1 MPVFKLKTGFYF
13 KAIHMLRKLVFLAV
27 LISMTFGCNQNS
39 ADKSLTQKALKIHEK
54 VFTVDSHT
62 DTPLWFLRGNFD
74 LSERHD
80 AHEDGSKI
88 DFPRMKEGGMDA
100 VFFAVFLGQRERT
113 PEGNEIAVAKAE
125 KIFDSLYAVVNRL
138 PELAEIATTPEDA
151 SRLEKGGKRAVFIGI
166 ENGYA
171 IGNDISLVE
180 HFYKRGARY
189 ITLCHTK
196 NNDICD
202 SSTDS
207 TEFNGLSEFGNKVVK
222 EMNRVGMMVDVS
234 HISDSS
240 FYDVIAL
247 SKAPV
252 IASHSSARAI
262 CDNPRN
268 LTDDM
273 LVELAQNG
281 GVAQVCILSDYVK
294 EMPSNPQRDSAR
306 SALREKYRNFDDL
319 SDEEMKMAREEWYA
333 VNRQFP
339 QNLANV
345 QDYVDHIDHIVKVA
359 GIDHVGIGTDFDGGG
374 GVDGCYDVS
383 EMPNITIELVKR
395 GYTEENI
402 AKIWGGNLMR
412 VMREVKK
419 IADQQKQQA

>member
-1 MPVFKLKTGFYF
+1 MF
-13 KAIHMLRKLVFLAV
+13 RKLTLLTV
-27 LISMTFGCNQNS
+27 LIYFAIGCNQNS
-39 ADKSLTQKALKIHEK
+39 ADELLVQKAMKIHDR
-54 VFTVDSHT
+54 VLTVDSHT

-80 AHEDGSKI
+80 AREDGSKV

-100 VFFAVFLGQRERT
+100 VFFVVFLGQRERT

-125 KIFDSLYAVVNRL
+125 KIFDSLHAVVNRL
-138 PELAEIATTPEDA
+138 PELAEIASTPNDA
-151 SRLEKGGKRAVFIGI
+151 FRIEKEGKRAVFIGI

-171 IGNDISLVE
+171 IGNDISLIE
-180 HFYKRGARY
+180 HFYNRGARY

-207 TEFNGLSEFGNKVVK
+207 IEFNGLSEFGKLVVK

-240 FYDVIAL
+240 FYDVIDL

-252 IASHSSARAI
+252 IASHSSARVI
-262 CDNPRN
+262 CDTPRN

-273 LVELAQNG
+273 LVKLAENG

-294 EMPSNPQRDSAR
+294 KMPSNPLRDSAR
-306 SALREKYRNFDDL
+306 RALREKYRNFEGL
-319 SDEEMKMAREEWYA
+319 SDEEMKMAREEWYGL
-333 VNRQFP
+333 NKKFP
-339 QNLANV
+339 GNLATL
-345 QDYVDHIDHIVKVA
+345 QDYVDHIDHIVEIA

-374 GVDGCYDVS
+374 GVNGCYDVS

-395 GYTEENI
+395 GYTEEQI
-402 AKIWGGNLMR
+402 TKIWGGNFMR
-412 VMREVKK
+412 VMSDVKK
-419 IADQQKQQA
+419 IADIQNHQALN